1 MDENLSVSAVIL
13 WPIYFVLFVF
23 SEVWSAAPFVM
34 VCLIVVVVVFFFL
47 GADRRIRR
55 RGNTEPS

>member
-34 VCLIVVVVVFFFL
+34 VCWIVVVFFS
-47 GADRRIRR
+47 R
-55 RGNTEPS
+55 S

>member
-34 VCLIVVVVVFFFL
+34 VCLIVVVVFLFL

>member
-13 WPIYFVLFVF
+13 WPINFVLFVF

-34 VCLIVVVVVFFFL
+34 VCLIVVVFFL

>member
-13 WPIYFVLFVF
+13 WPINFVLFVF

-34 VCLIVVVVVFFFL
+34 VCLIIVVFFF
-47 GADRRIRR
+47 
-55 RGNTEPS
+55 